1 MRTHILAA
9 AAACFLLGGPSLALA
24 QGAAPAAV
32 SAQDCWLAAFP
43 TGDADAVAACYADDA
58 VMWFPG
64 GPMATGRQAI
74 RDGYAHFF
82 SEYTIQ
88 AVSMQVLGHDT
99 MGDAQ
104 ATWGTYAITTVAKAG
119 GKSFSVTGRFTD
131 VSRKIDGRW
140 LYVADHPSDD
150 PPAPTAAAAGG

>member
-9 AAACFLLGGPSLALA
+9 AAACFLLGGPSVALA

-32 SAQDCWLAAFP
+32 SAQDCWLAAFAD
-43 TGDADAVAACYADDA
+43 GDADAVAACYADDA

-82 SEYTIQ
+82 SEYSIQ
-88 AVSMQVLGHDT
+88 DVSTQTLGHET
-99 MGDAQ
+99 MGDTQ
-104 ATWGTYAITTVAKAG
+104 AAWGTYAITTVEKAS
-119 GKSFSVTGRFTD
+119 GKVHSVTGRFTD

-150 PPAPTAAAAGG
+150 PPPPPAAAPAG